1 MYTGCALVH
10 IGIQRSSLVRSFRGI
25 IKEMRYGKPF
35 AFGLLLLSW
44 LTTAGFAAPDP
55 HKWAIVVGV
64 DEYQRTGVSDL
75 KYAVTDAK
83 LFADA
88 LVDVV
93 GVPKDQV
100 FVYTTQAKSSTELP
114 RLTNLVYRLEWLKD
128 RVKPEDSIYF
138 YFAGHGVETEGETFL
153 LMDNADNRS
162 KATLSM
168 STLNAKL
175 LFELL
180 EECKAKDTL
189 VVLDACR
196 NDPTA
201 GRGSEDNPMTEQMS
215 RGLVFKPVDTA
226 SSAGR
231 NLATLFAC
239 DVGQRSFEW
248 SEKGH
253 GYFTYYLVQGLR
265 DGRRVTLGDL
275 SSYVRDQVSKASKQ
289 AGEEQ
294 KPTLRY
300 EGPGPEGWVLAVGGA
315 TPLAGQQ
322 AASVEE
328 KLEQALQENS
338 KLKAENAKLR
348 AELEAIREKK

>member
-1 MYTGCALVH
+1 
-10 IGIQRSSLVRSFRGI
+10 
-25 IKEMRYGKPF
+25 MRYRKPL
-35 AFGLLLLSW
+35 AFGLLLLTW
-44 LTTAGFAAPDP
+44 LTTAVLAAPDP

-83 LFADA
+83 LFAQA
-88 LVDVV
+88 LTEVV
-93 GVPKDQV
+93 GVPKDQI
-100 FVYTTQAKSSTELP
+100 FLYTTEAKTGTEMP

-128 RVKPEDSIYF
+128 RVKPEDTVFF

-196 NDPTA
+196 NDPAA
-201 GRGSEDNPMTEQMS
+201 GRGSEDNPMTEKMS
-215 RGLVFKPVDTA
+215 RGLVFKPVEGQA
-226 SSAGR
+226 ARSR

-239 DVGQRSFEW
+239 DVGERSFEW
-248 SEKGH
+248 PEKGH

-265 DGRRVTLGDL
+265 EGGKVTLGGL
-275 SSYVRDQVSKASKQ
+275 SSYVREQVAQASRQ
-289 AGEEQ
+289 AGENQ

-300 EGPGPEGWVLAVGGA
+300 EGPGPEGWVLASGGGA
-315 TPLAGQQ
+315 SLAGQESS
-322 AASVEE
+322 SVEE
-328 KLEQALQENS
+328 RLEKALQENS
-338 KLKAENAKLR
+338 KLKVENARLR
-348 AELEAIREKK
+348 AELEALKEKK